1 MQSNLNSRH
10 FLILKGT
17 STVKYTIALSYIDLI
32 ESNLKIYTNFEFY
45 KVKNHKHMKN
55 MLSYKAKQFMLIR
68 KLKKSQQILEDG
80 ASSVQI
86 GILNM

>member
-1 MQSNLNSRH
+1 
-10 FLILKGT
+10 
-17 STVKYTIALSYIDLI
+17 
-32 ESNLKIYTNFEFY
+32 
-45 KVKNHKHMKN
+45 MKN

-86 GILNM
+86 GILNMWLSIICLKYDKITLNWFFLPNICSGALKFSIKSRSMKRF